1 MDFVPTIIIKS
12 CADVFGPL
20 IARLANLSFAEGK
33 FPDMFRAG
41 QVTPLL
47 KKPGANTADMSN
59 YRPITNLNTIEKILE
74 RLAMNQLRRHME
86 STPNGAP
93 LQSAYRAFHST
104 ETADEGGERPV
115 NSHGQQ
121 ETVRAAASGHQRGI
135 RHPRSSLPPGA
146 LENSVRSG

>member
-1 MDFVPTIIIKS
+1 MQLVHGMPKRFYRFENVSDANVILVIRRTQAKTFPMDFVPTTIIKS

-20 IARLANLSFAEGK
+20 IATLANLSFAEGK

-59 YRPITNLNTIEKILE
+59 YRPITNLNTIGKILE
-74 RLAMNQLRRHME
+74 HLAMNQLRRNME
-86 STPNGAP
+86 STSNGAP

-104 ETADEGGERPV
+104 ETAM
-115 NSHGQQ
+115 
-121 ETVRAAASGHQRGI
+121 T
-135 RHPRSSLPPGA
+135 LW
-146 LENSVRSG
+146 